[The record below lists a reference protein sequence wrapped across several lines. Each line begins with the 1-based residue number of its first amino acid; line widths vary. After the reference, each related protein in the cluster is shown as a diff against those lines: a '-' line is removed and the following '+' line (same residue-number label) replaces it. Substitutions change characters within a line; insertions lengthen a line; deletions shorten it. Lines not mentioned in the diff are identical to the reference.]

1 MQGLTP
7 VRTVRLLSSLVA
19 LVGMVFL
26 LLERVLSA
34 VLAMAKDGVGL
45 GLARYNNFTGQFAA
59 QNFAQDKQLLNL
71 LKEVQSM
78 LPMAESALTVL
89 LIVAIVFIVIALV
102 GLALPKQTVH
112 VLVALKL
119 LKWQTGDT
127 EEADS
132 GTSLQDMLKKLGEV
146 PLKKLAIPFA
156 AIIVVVVA
164 VLVIS
169 SCQERAKTA
178 SISGALAEMQEQ
190 AAAYITAQK
199 AYYAQ
204 KKNLGDAKALH
215 MADSVST
222 DWFDYKMKGT
232 RFTAVSK
239 VPLGNCPAG
248 SKWNVNAATKG
259 FFEKELLFYRILPKD
274 SACIKLTPGF
284 KTIGRK

>member
-119 LKWQTGDT
+119 LKWQTGDI
-127 EEADS
+127 EEANPGS
-132 GTSLQDMLKKLGEV
+132 SLQDMLKKLGEV

-156 AIIVVVVA
+156 AIVVVVLA

-178 SISGALAEMQEQ
+178 SISGALEEMQEQ

-199 AYYAQ
+199 ANYAQ

>member
-1 MQGLTP
+1 
-7 VRTVRLLSSLVA
+7 
-19 LVGMVFL
+19 MVFL

-119 LKWQTGDT
+119 LKWQTGDI
-127 EEADS
+127 EEANP

-156 AIIVVVVA
+156 AIVVVVLA

-178 SISGALAEMQEQ
+178 SISGALEEMQEQ

-204 KKNLGDAKALH
+204 KKNLGDAKALQ

>member
-78 LPMAESALTVL
+78 LPMAESALTVF

-119 LKWQTGDT
+119 LKWQTGDI
-127 EEADS
+127 EEANP
-132 GTSLQDMLKKLGEV
+132 GASLQDMLKKLGEV

-156 AIIVVVVA
+156 AIVVVVLA

-169 SCQERAKTA
+169 NCQERAKTA
-178 SISGALAEMQEQ
+178 SISGAIEEMQEQ

-248 SKWNVNAATKG
+248 TKWNVNAATKG

-274 SACIKLTPGF
+274 SACAKLTPNF
-284 KTIGRK
+284 KTLGRN

>member
-178 SISGALAEMQEQ
+178 SISGALEEMQEQ

-204 KKNLGDAKALH
+204 RKNLGDAKALQ

-248 SKWNVNAATKG
+248 SKWNVNAATRG

>member
-78 LPMAESALTVL
+78 LPMAESALTVF

-119 LKWQTGDT
+119 LKWQTGDI
-127 EEADS
+127 EEANP

-156 AIIVVVVA
+156 AIVVVVLA

-178 SISGALAEMQEQ
+178 SISGALEEMQEQ

-248 SKWNVNAATKG
+248 TKWNVNAATKG

-274 SACIKLTPGF
+274 SACAKLTPNF
-284 KTIGRK
+284 KTLGRN

>member
-34 VLAMAKDGVGL
+34 VLSMAKDGVAL

-119 LKWQTGDT
+119 LKWQTGDI
-127 EEADS
+127 EEANP

-156 AIIVVVVA
+156 AIVVVVLA

-178 SISGALAEMQEQ
+178 SISGALEEMQEQ

-222 DWFDYKMKGT
+222 DGFDYKMKGT

>member
-119 LKWQTGDT
+119 LKWQTGDI
-127 EEADS
+127 EETNPGA
-132 GTSLQDMLKKLGEV
+132 SLQDMLKKLGEV

-156 AIIVVVVA
+156 AIVVVVLA

>member
-78 LPMAESALTVL
+78 LPMAESALTVF

-119 LKWQTGDT
+119 LKWQTGDI
-127 EEADS
+127 EEANP
-132 GTSLQDMLKKLGEV
+132 GASLQDMLKKLGEV

-156 AIIVVVVA
+156 AIVVVVLA

-178 SISGALAEMQEQ
+178 SISGALEEMQEQ

-248 SKWNVNAATKG
+248 TKWNVNAATKG

-274 SACIKLTPGF
+274 SACAKLTPGF
-284 KTIGRK
+284 KTLGRN

>member
-89 LIVAIVFIVIALV
+89 LIDAIVFIVIALV

-119 LKWQTGDT
+119 LKWQTGDI
-127 EEADS
+127 EEANP
-132 GTSLQDMLKKLGEV
+132 GASLQDMLKKLGEV

-156 AIIVVVVA
+156 AIVVVVLA
-164 VLVIS
+164 VLVIL

-178 SISGALAEMQEQ
+178 SISGALEEMQEQ

>member
-78 LPMAESALTVL
+78 LPMAESVLTVL

-102 GLALPKQTVH
+102 GLALPKQAVH

-119 LKWQTGDT
+119 LKWQTGDI
-127 EEADS
+127 EEANP

-156 AIIVVVVA
+156 AIVVVVLA

-178 SISGALAEMQEQ
+178 SISGALEEMQEQ

-204 KKNLGDAKALH
+204 KKNLGDAKALQ

-274 SACIKLTPGF
+274 SACAKLTPNF
-284 KTIGRK
+284 KTLGRN